1 MCIRDRVYDGQ
12 ASMAGVQ
19 REDTDAVLLPLFH
32 TYLAAHI
39 TVTIDM
45 QGHFLDA
52 RVLDVKK
59 DEVYTIVPSTVDSS
73 SRSGPEPPPNPFN
86 DKLVY
91 LMGDAD
97 SCLQDKQMAM
107 DIQKR
112 YRAHDQLLAAW
123 SLKMCIRDRDYNT
136 CIEEARQDQ
145 RKDARPG
152 IVAMPDHPEQ
162 YDVIYLGYPKMQYGI

>member
-1 MCIRDRVYDGQ
+1 MNVLQSLARVYDGQ
-12 ASMAGVQ
+12 ASLAGVQ

-73 SRSGPEPPPNPFN
+73 SRSGPEPPPNPLN

-112 YRAHDQLLAAW
+112 YRAHD
-123 SLKMCIRDRDYNT
+123 
-136 CIEEARQDQ
+136 
-145 RKDARPG
+145 
-152 IVAMPDHPEQ
+152 
-162 YDVIYLGYPKMQYGI
+162 